1 MYNAMLVQMHDSRH
15 QLPKYVNGFFNEG
28 DAETRQSM
36 CHGQRSL
43 HNSSEHDQHSYLT
56 VGQSAR

>member
-28 DAETRQSM
+28 DAETHQSRCVM
-36 CHGQRSL
+36 VNAVFTTAANMISI
-43 HNSSEHDQHSYLT
+43 LT
-56 VGQSAR
+56 